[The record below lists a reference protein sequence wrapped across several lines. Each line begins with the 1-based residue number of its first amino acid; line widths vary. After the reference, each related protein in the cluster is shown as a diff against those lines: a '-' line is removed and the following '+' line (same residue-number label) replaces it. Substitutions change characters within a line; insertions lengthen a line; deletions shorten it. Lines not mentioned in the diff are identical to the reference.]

1 MKPCTKVAIVLYK
14 HMLVTSVTLPLEM
27 LKAGQAFAKVHLKE
41 AYVPL
46 EVLLCSSQGEA
57 VNADNYM
64 TLEAQSDFSS
74 LPLYDYI
81 IVPSIWRNPRP
92 IVRQN
97 QALSESLADA
107 WGAGSTLIGV
117 GTGVC
122 FLASSGLL
130 DGHSATTHWH
140 FAKQFSQLY
149 PNVELKPDYF
159 ITQSERIYT
168 VASLNALAD
177 VIVHIIELLYGI
189 EAAHHVQQNFSH
201 EIRKPYEEQRYLE
214 GAVDRHADEQIAAI
228 QFWLKNNAAS
238 EISLPAVAAQFDLS
252 YRTFNRRFKQAT
264 GQTAVAYIQQV
275 RIEMCKELLASSNLS
290 IQDIALASG
299 FNSQG
304 QLSRVFR
311 LLMGKSP
318 STYRAIVRKKLF
330 S

>member
-1 MKPCTKVAIVLYK
+1 MQPTTRIAIVLYQ

-27 LKAGQAFAKVHLKE
+27 LKAGQAFARVHGKPSFT
-41 AYVPL
+41 PL
-46 EVLLCSSQGEA
+46 TVELCSSDGEA
-57 VNADNYM
+57 VNTDNA
-64 TLEAQSDFSS
+64 LSLHAQSDFSS

-92 IVRQN
+92 IVQRN
-97 QALSESLADA
+97 PELSTSLADA
-107 WGAGSTLIGV
+107 WEAGSTLVGV

-122 FLASSGLL
+122 FLAQSGLL
-130 DGHSATTHWH
+130 NGHSATTHWH
-140 FAKQFSQLY
+140 FAKQFATLY
-149 PNVELKPDYF
+149 PNVDLKPDYF

-177 VIVHIIELLYGI
+177 VIVHLIELLYGI
-189 EAAHHVQQNFSH
+189 DAAHHVQQNFSH

-228 QFWLKNNAAS
+228 QFWLKNNAAT
-238 EISLPAVAAQFDLS
+238 ELSLPSVAAQFDMS

-264 GQTAVAYIQQV
+264 GQTAVAYLQQLRV
-275 RIEMCKELLASSNLS
+275 EMSKELLASSDLS
-290 IQDIALASG
+290 IQDIALACG

-304 QLSRVFR
+304 QLSRVFKQQ
-311 LLMGKSP
+311 MGKSP
-318 STYRAIVRKKLF
+318 TSYRRIVRRKLF

>member
-1 MKPCTKVAIVLYK
+1 MKPCTKIAIVLYR
-14 HMLVTSVTLPLEM
+14 HMLITSVTLPLEM
-27 LKAGQAFAKVHLKE
+27 LKAGQAFAKVHLKD
-41 AYVPL
+41 AYTPL
-46 EVLLCSSQGEA
+46 DIVLCSSHGEA
-57 VNADNYM
+57 IKADEYI
-64 TLEAQSDFSS
+64 TLEAQSDFSA

-92 IVRQN
+92 IVKQN
-97 QALSESLADA
+97 QELSTSLADA
-107 WGAGSTLIGV
+107 WEAGSTLIGV

-130 DGHSATTHWH
+130 NGHSATTHWH

-168 VASLNALAD
+168 IASLNALAD
-177 VIVHIIELLYGI
+177 VIVHLIELLYGTD
-189 EAAHHVQQNFSH
+189 AAHHVQQNFSH

-228 QFWLKNNAAS
+228 QFWLKNNAAD
-238 EISLPAVAAQFDLS
+238 EITLPAVASQFDMS

-264 GQTAVAYIQQV
+264 GQTAVGYLQQV
-275 RIEMCKELLASSNLS
+275 RVEMCKELLASSNLS
-290 IQDIALASG
+290 IQDIALTCG

-311 LLMGKSP
+311 QLIGKSP
-318 STYRAIVRKKLF
+318 STYRDVVRKKLF